1 MKWKQSNLVWFAAV
15 LIALSLLLAL
25 SSAVTGKPTFVRNI
39 TGAIVTPL
47 QNGVAAATDRFTDL
61 FGYFYRFDALEREN
75 AELKRKIQEFEKLEI
90 SYNAAIKENSALR
103 EAAGIKAKHADFEM
117 ELCTVV
123 ALTDNGFQSALTL
136 NKGSVSGIEAGD
148 CVITGDGMV
157 GFVDQVSL
165 NSCVV
170 KTVINVDFNASAAV
184 SRTREVVVTNGSFE
198 LASDGL
204 LKVSYLENDAD
215 VRPGDTILTN
225 GGAYPPDLIIGRVVE
240 FCQESHGISSYA
252 SVEPVVDFSG
262 LSTVLVI
269 KEFRVEN

>member
-25 SSAVTGKPTFVRNI
+25 SSAVTGKPSFVRNI

-47 QNGVAAATDRFTDL
+47 QNGVAAATDRFADL

-269 KEFRVEN
+269 KEFHVEN

>member
-75 AELKRKIQEFEKLEI
+75 AELKRKIQEFEKLQI

-269 KEFRVEN
+269 KEFHVEN

>member
-1 MKWKQSNLVWFAAV
+1 MKWKQSKLMWFAAV

-25 SSAVTGKPTFVRNI
+25 SSAVTGKPSFVRNI

-215 VRPGDTILTN
+215 VCPGDTILTN

-269 KEFRVEN
+269 KEFHVEN

>member
-1 MKWKQSNLVWFAAV
+1 MKWKQSNLAWFAAV

-269 KEFRVEN
+269 KEFHVEN

>member
-269 KEFRVEN
+269 KEFHVAN

>member
-75 AELKRKIQEFEKLEI
+75 EELKRKIQEFEKLEI

-269 KEFRVEN
+269 KEFHVEN

>member
-136 NKGSVSGIEAGD
+136 NKGIVSGIEAGD

-269 KEFRVEN
+269 KEFHVEN

>member
-204 LKVSYLENDAD
+204 LKVSYLENAAD

-269 KEFRVEN
+269 KEFHVEN

>member
-90 SYNAAIKENSALR
+90 SYNAAIKQNSALR

-269 KEFRVEN
+269 KEFHVEN

>member
-25 SSAVTGKPTFVRNI
+25 SSAVTGKPSFVRNI

-269 KEFRVEN
+269 KEFHVEN

>member
-25 SSAVTGKPTFVRNI
+25 SSAVTGKPSFVRNI

-75 AELKRKIQEFEKLEI
+75 EELKRKIQEFEKLEI

-269 KEFRVEN
+269 KEFHVEN

>member
-47 QNGVAAATDRFTDL
+47 QNGVAAATDRFADL

-123 ALTDNGFQSALTL
+123 ALTDN
-136 NKGSVSGIEAGD
+136 VSGIEAGD

-269 KEFRVEN
+269 KEFHVEN